1 MSIHDKCAIFGVF
14 GDEEAANLTYL
25 VLYALQHRGQ
35 ESTGIISTDGEQF
48 HAHKAR
54 GLVAD
59 NFDKQILST
68 LKGDMAIG
76 HNRYST
82 TGASSVSNIQP
93 FAAHLNSGDISIAH
107 NGNLIN
113 SESIRHK
120 LVEDGAIFHTSSDTE
135 NFLQLLARRREFTL
149 NERLS
154 SVFHQVM
161 GAYSLVIMT
170 KNSLIGA
177 VDPYGIRPLSLGK
190 KGDSYILSSESCAFD
205 LIEAEFV
212 RDILPGEII
221 TIDKNGP
228 KSFFFCKPVMNH
240 CIFEYVYFSRPDS
253 LLWGKSVY
261 KVREKMGMILAEEL
275 ETEADIVIPVPD
287 SGIPAALG
295 FAKQSGIRFEI
306 GLMRNH
312 YVGRT
317 FIEPS
322 QSIRHFGVKI
332 KLNPIRSVV
341 EGKNVVVIDDSIV
354 RGTTSKKIIKMIKE
368 AGAKKVHM
376 RISSPPFISPCFYGI
391 DTPTRRELI
400 ASSHTTEEIRRHI
413 TADSLNFLSLN
424 GMIRATGKKNF
435 CTACFTGN
443 YPIKLKNSPE
453 YGTPLPFI

>member
-25 VLYALQHRGQ
+25 GLYALQHRGQ

-212 RDILPGEII
+212 RDIL
-221 TIDKNGP
+221 
-228 KSFFFCKPVMNH
+228 
-240 CIFEYVYFSRPDS
+240 
-253 LLWGKSVY
+253 
-261 KVREKMGMILAEEL
+261 
-275 ETEADIVIPVPD
+275 
-287 SGIPAALG
+287 
-295 FAKQSGIRFEI
+295 
-306 GLMRNH
+306 
-312 YVGRT
+312 
-317 FIEPS
+317 
-322 QSIRHFGVKI
+322 
-332 KLNPIRSVV
+332 
-341 EGKNVVVIDDSIV
+341 
-354 RGTTSKKIIKMIKE
+354 
-368 AGAKKVHM
+368 
-376 RISSPPFISPCFYGI
+376 
-391 DTPTRRELI
+391 TR
-400 ASSHTTEEIRRHI
+400 
-413 TADSLNFLSLN
+413 
-424 GMIRATGKKNF
+424 
-435 CTACFTGN
+435 
-443 YPIKLKNSPE
+443 
-453 YGTPLPFI
+453 